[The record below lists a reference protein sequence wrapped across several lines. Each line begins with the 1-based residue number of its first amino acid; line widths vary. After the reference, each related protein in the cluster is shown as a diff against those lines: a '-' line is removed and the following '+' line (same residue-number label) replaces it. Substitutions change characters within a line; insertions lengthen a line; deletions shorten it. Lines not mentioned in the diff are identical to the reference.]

1 MVKNA
6 KWTKLRIGQNEKLE
20 KKNGKLD
27 KMEKN
32 YLTISEKFG
41 KLGQTRKVG
50 QNSKFKS
57 CVTMLQKNNKIDL
70 KKRGEPMLAVVLFFV
85 RDLG

>member
-27 KMEKN
+27 KMENWIK
-32 YLTISEKFG
+32 IEKW
-41 KLGQTRKVG
+41 TNG
-50 QNSKFKS
+50 QN
-57 CVTMLQKNNKIDL
+57 
-70 KKRGEPMLAVVLFFV
+70 
-85 RDLG
+85 